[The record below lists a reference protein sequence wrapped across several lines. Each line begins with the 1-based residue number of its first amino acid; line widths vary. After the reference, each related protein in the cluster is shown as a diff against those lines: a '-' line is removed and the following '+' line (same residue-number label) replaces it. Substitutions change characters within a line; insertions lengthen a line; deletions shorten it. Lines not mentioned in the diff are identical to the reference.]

1 MPLQIV
7 LDTNVMVS
15 GLRSQRG
22 ASYKLLQMLDDQRWQ
37 INLSTSLL
45 LEYED
50 VLKRPG
56 MIPGLSFAAIDTLI
70 DGICAIA
77 NRHSIFYLWRP
88 LASDPNDDFL
98 LELAVHARADFLIT
112 YNKRDL
118 RGASLFGIELATP
131 KEFLQQV
138 GELL

>member
-7 LDTNVMVS
+7 LDTNVLVS

-22 ASYKLLQMLDDQRWQ
+22 ASYKLLQMLNDQRWQ
-37 INLSTSLL
+37 INLSTALL

-56 MIPGLSFAAIDTLI
+56 MVPGLSFAAIDTFL

-88 LASDPNDDFL
+88 MASDPNDDFL
-98 LELAVHARADFLIT
+98 LELAVQASADFLIT

-118 RGASLFGIELATP
+118 RAASLFGIELATA

-138 GELL
+138 GE

>member
-22 ASYKLLQMLDDQRWQ
+22 ASYKLLQMLNDQRWQ

-56 MIPGLSFAAIDTLI
+56 MVPGLSHAAIDTFI
-70 DGICAIA
+70 DGLCSIA
-77 NRHSIFYLWRP
+77 NRH
-88 LASDPNDDFL
+88 
-98 LELAVHARADFLIT
+98 
-112 YNKRDL
+112 
-118 RGASLFGIELATP
+118 
-131 KEFLQQV
+131 
-138 GELL
+138 